1 VAAYARPDPHL
12 VTVRPSKGSLAYLN
26 KRLHLPAAP
35 WPAHEP
41 ARTPI
46 DSVWAYSSRLLPVFT
61 GLDDID
67 WRSLRHAYGS
77 AEDVPGWV
85 RGLVDSDPVV
95 REESL
100 DAMYGAV
107 HHQGDVYDSTVAA
120 VPYLVEALTV
130 PGLPGREGIA
140 ELLASIAELSE
151 WPDETELDED
161 RTEML
166 RQAVRAN
173 ELARAAAPALIRLA
187 DDPDPAVRA
196 AAPKLLVAVAVPDLA
211 GLLIGLLGTESDAGV
226 RRGLFGALGTLKLSD
241 DAVGHLLGLARR
253 APASTALAALIAVAR
268 SDPHRV
274 PLDGVP
280 DLVDRAYAE
289 EGPAAE
295 PAGFRTGTL
304 VGMLRVMREEL
315 AEGRRAPHCTR
326 MIEDLTD
333 PLGPRVAEQIAIVTP
348 LLASPHDDLAG
359 DALFAANKLIE
370 RWRGDYREA
379 VTRIAGFLHRS
390 RQLAERA
397 AGMLSHWGPVAEPAA
412 ETAAQCLAALNARP
426 WRDELP
432 EWTVRY
438 SQDLPGLHPYIEIL
452 AALGDE
458 RALPLLLTALRLP
471 QRPKDTGYKLARYA
485 GHAGRIT
492 AEIVPLF
499 PVLMA
504 GDRAPAEWYAFQ
516 AALRAFGPAAAPAV
530 PRLLASPLRDW
541 SAATLGRIGPAAAE
555 ALPALR
561 VAAAGDDPRLAV
573 AAAGALWRIDRS
585 PDALTLLTARLNGPA
600 ATSAFEEIAA
610 MGSAASPAAS
620 LVATYLGAQP
630 GRHWWTPAH
639 AALAL
644 WRLTGEVE
652 RVAPVLTAA
661 WHANPHTRL
670 KIAQAAPGPLA
681 AALEPLF
688 RAELATN
695 RRFTVSANSWST
707 AQVTDDER
715 LLELYRALA

>member
-1 VAAYARPDPHL
+1 MFA
-12 VTVRPSKGSLAYLN
+12 
-26 KRLHLPAAP
+26 
-35 WPAHEP
+35 
-41 ARTPI
+41 
-46 DSVWAYSSRLLPVFT
+46 

-67 WRSLRHAYGS
+67 WESLRHAYGS
-77 AEDVPGWV
+77 AEDAPGWV

-130 PGLPGREGIA
+130 PGLPGREAVA

-151 WPDETELDED
+151 WPDESELDEHSAG
-161 RTEML
+161 MF
-166 RQAVRAN
+166 RQAVRAH
-173 ELARAAAPALIRLA
+173 ELAVAAAPALAGLA
-187 DDPDPAVRA
+187 GDPDPAVRA
-196 AAPKLLVAVAVPDLA
+196 AAPKLLVAVAVAVPDLA
-211 GLLIGLLGTESDAGV
+211 ALLIGLLGTEGDAGV
-226 RRGLFGALGTLKLSD
+226 RRGLFGALGSLKLGED
-241 DAVGHLLGLARR
+241 EVGHLLGLAWS

-268 SDPHRV
+268 CDPQRV
-274 PLDGVP
+274 PVDGVP
-280 DLVDRAYAE
+280 DLIDRAYAE
-289 EGPAAE
+289 EGPAAG

-304 VGMLRVMREEL
+304 IGALRVMREEMDK
-315 AEGRRAPHCTR
+315 GRRAPHCSR
-326 MIEDLTD
+326 MVEELTD
-333 PLGPRVAEQIAIVTP
+333 PLGPRVAERIAIVTP

-359 DALFAANKLIE
+359 DALWAANKLIE
-370 RWRGDYREA
+370 GWRGDYREA
-379 VTRIAGFLHRS
+379 VTRIAGFLDRS
-390 RQLAERA
+390 PQLAERA
-397 AGMLSHWGPVAEPAA
+397 AGMLSHWGPVAAPAT
-412 ETAAQCLAALNARP
+412 ETVARCLAALDARP

-438 SQDLPGLHPYIEIL
+438 SRDLPGLHPYIEIL
-452 AALGDE
+452 AGLGDE

-471 QRPKDTGYKLARYA
+471 QCPRSTGYMLARYA
-485 GHAGRIT
+485 GHADRIT

-499 PVLMA
+499 PVLTA
-504 GDRAPAEWYAFQ
+504 GDRAPDEWYAFQ
-516 AALRAFGPAAAPAV
+516 AALRAFGPVAAPAV

-561 VAAAGDDPRLAV
+561 AAAAGDDPRLAV

-585 PDALTLLTARLNGPA
+585 LDALTLLTAHLDGPA
-600 ATSAFEEIAA
+600 ATAALEEIAA
-610 MGSAASPAAS
+610 MGPAAAPAAS
-620 LVATYLGAQP
+620 LVDTYLDAPPQ
-630 GRHWWTPAH
+630 RHWWTPVS

-644 WRLTGEVE
+644 WRLTGEAE

-661 WHANPHTRL
+661 WHGNPHTRPD
-670 KIAQAAPGPLA
+670 IAQAAAGPLA

-688 RAELATN
+688 RAEIAAN
-695 RRFTVSANSWST
+695 RRFNASAHSWST

-715 LLELYRALA
+715 LLELCRAVA